1 MILTSF
7 FRKPAPNQ
15 CRKNFPCSVVVRKW
29 VQSQMQNVAFPSQV
43 IPSLLVAI
51 TCNSF
56 ETELGL
62 WQKASEQEQGKK
74 HQMKTL

>member
-1 MILTSF
+1 
-7 FRKPAPNQ
+7 
-15 CRKNFPCSVVVRKW
+15 
-29 VQSQMQNVAFPSQV
+29 MQNVAFPSQV

-62 WQKASEQEQGKK
+62 WQKVSEQEQGKK
-74 HQMKTL
+74 TPDENTLATADESLA